1 MKAKLAKA
9 ATVRKILKLQK
20 ENKQKAIKKVPPNEM
35 FVILRN
41 LFIFDLVMAALY
53 MIVLYDS
60 DNWDHSEDTNDH
72 TFADKAVN
80 RIYYA
85 LMISSTIGPP
95 ASFVPRSRT
104 GKLLTIFHIYL
115 SIMFLPFLLV
125 AIIGVRLP
133 FDWF

>member
-1 MKAKLAKA
+1 MKAQLAKA

-35 FVILRN
+35 FIILRN
-41 LFIFDLVMAALY
+41 LFLFDLVMAALY
-53 MIVLYDS
+53 MVVLYDS
-60 DNWDHSEDTNDH
+60 DNWDYSENTADH
-72 TFADKAVN
+72 TLSDKIIN
-80 RIYYA
+80 RIYYS

-95 ASFVPRSRT
+95 AGFVPRSRT
-104 GKLLTIFHIYL
+104 GKMLTIFHIYL

-133 FDWF
+133 FKWF